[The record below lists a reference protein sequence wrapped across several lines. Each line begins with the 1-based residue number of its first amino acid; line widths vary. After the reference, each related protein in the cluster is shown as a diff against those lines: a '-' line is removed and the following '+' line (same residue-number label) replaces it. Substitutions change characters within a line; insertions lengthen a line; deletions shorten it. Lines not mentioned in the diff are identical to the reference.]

1 MTQPEL
7 FAVRQVGNVTLFE
20 TSRLAHGQENSTA
33 PHLAAPPMPAPAT
46 SLPVGRITQLT
57 TRDPLPPFA
66 RDSDTSRQ
74 AAVEKYDAGNTK
86 NQREIIYRW
95 IKFCGDKG
103 ATREEIQDRLG
114 LSGDTVRPRVCEL
127 LGTAKGYPEIRLTVK
142 LVLKNVKGEE
152 KLVPVTRKT
161 KSKLD
166 AEVLFA
172 I

>member
-7 FAVRQVGNVTLFE
+7 FNVRQVGNLTFFE
-20 TSRLAHGQENSTA
+20 TSRLAQGQEINTA
-33 PHLAAPPMPAPAT
+33 PHLAEPPMPAPAT

-57 TRDPLPPFA
+57 TREPLPPFA
-66 RDSDTSRQ
+66 RHSETSRQ
-74 AAVEKYDAGNTK
+74 AAIEKYDVGNAK
-86 NQREIIYRW
+86 NQRETIYRW

-103 ATREEIQDRLG
+103 ATREEIQDKLG

-127 LGTAKGYPEIRLTVK
+127 LGAAKGYTEIRITTK
-142 LVLKNVKGEE
+142 LVLKDIKGEK